1 MDLSEDDL
9 NELLGVSDLD
19 ENATTL
25 SSEENADLKK
35 ENAVLKEENALLRQ
49 MLDVALRMIEEK
61 RDASKS
67 AEQ

>member
-1 MDLSEDDL
+1 MDLSDDDL
-9 NELLGVSDLD
+9 DELFGVPDLD
-19 ENATTL
+19 ENPTTL
-25 SSEENADLKK
+25 SSEENAVLQGKNKK
-35 ENAVLKEENALLRQ
+35 LQEENALLRQ

>member
-1 MDLSEDDL
+1 MDLSDDDL
-9 NELLGVSDLD
+9 DELFGVRDLD

-25 SSEENADLKK
+25 SSD
-35 ENAVLKEENALLRQ
+35 ENAVLKQENALLRQ

-67 AEQ
+67 AVQ